1 MTSALETIT
10 PTHQDFHQ
18 ISIHFPEHDPLVDD
32 PANIGETFGDPLH
45 RQWVDL
51 DWLLVKFWELRGIR
65 PKVLY
70 ETSENQKEAIYEYIG
85 CWFPEVTERRIIEL
99 VDLSV

>member
-70 ETSENQKEAIYEYIG
+70 ETSGI
-85 CWFPEVTERRIIEL
+85 RRKRYASIL
-99 VDLSV
+99 GVGFRR